1 VKNVREKTMAI
12 TPKAPPP
19 APGISPFSIL
29 RALWKHKGLI
39 TIVWFSAM
47 AITFA
52 VVKSIPPVYQAEALV
67 QVESQRIPENY
78 VAATVH
84 ANLEGRINV
93 LRQQILSYSRLVQVI
108 EKYGLYQEDRGR
120 APMEEIVEGMRQD
133 ITIRMERGLMPGR
146 PSAFA
151 VGYRGP
157 NPEVVSQVTNL
168 LASFF
173 IDENLR
179 TREVEAVGTSEF
191 LDAQL
196 EEARK
201 RLEEQ
206 EKQLSEFK
214 LRHAG
219 ELPQQEN
226 ALISSIAQ
234 ARTEL
239 TGLQGSMSR
248 VQQSK
253 LMAQSALDAAETQQ
267 ALLDRL
273 SETEA
278 GSSAQ
283 SPGSPLP
290 VLPAAAAAAPQPQ
303 LESERLQAQLDNL
316 RSRYSETHPD
326 VRRTVAA
333 LARAREMEA
342 RGQAAAAQVR
352 PAAPAA
358 AAQQQPVQT
367 PPRSAPP
374 AAAAAANTRLV
385 ESAIAARERIPA
397 LRAQIA
403 GWDKELKAL
412 EAEHQRLVNYIAGLQ
427 ARINRLPLREQE
439 LAAVTRDYEN
449 TRNNYQSLLSK
460 KMSADVAA
468 DMERRQKAERFIMLE
483 PARVPERPVA
493 PKKPIFYGGGF
504 ALGLAFGMA
513 LALGIEFKRDVLLG
527 EWELPSGITILGRV
541 PVIHPSP
548 AFVNPAG
555 GTPVSK
561 PRPAAFLWATAV
573 IVLLLVCGIGAGFLA
588 GWFKV

>member
-1 VKNVREKTMAI
+1 M
-12 TPKAPPP
+12 
-19 APGISPFSIL
+19 
-29 RALWKHKGLI
+29 I

-52 VVKSIPPVYQAEALV
+52 VVTIIPPIYQAEALV

-108 EKYGLYQEDRGR
+108 EKYGLYQDDRGR
-120 APMEEIVEGMRQD
+120 VPMEEVVAGMRQD

-157 NPEVVSQVTNL
+157 NPEVVSQVANL

-173 IDENLR
+173 INENLR

-206 EKQLSEFK
+206 EKQLSAFK

-226 ALISSIAQ
+226 SLISSIAQ

-248 VQQSK
+248 VQQNK
-253 LMAQSALDAAETQQ
+253 LMAQSALDAAEIQQ

-278 GSSAQ
+278 GGSAQ

-290 VLPAAAAAAPQPQ
+290 VLPAAPGAAPQPQ
-303 LESERLQAQLDNL
+303 LESERLQAQLDGL

-342 RGQAAAAQVR
+342 RGQAAATPAR
-352 PAAPAA
+352 PAAPAGPA
-358 AAQQQPVQT
+358 QQPVQA
-367 PPRSAPP
+367 PPRTVPSP
-374 AAAAAANTRLV
+374 AATANTRLV
-385 ESAIAARERIPA
+385 ESAIAARDRIPS

-439 LAAVTRDYEN
+439 LASVTRDYEN
-449 TRNNYQSLLSK
+449 TRTNYQSLLSK

-483 PARVPERPVA
+483 NARIPERPVA

-513 LALGIEFKRDVLLG
+513 LALGVEFKRDVLLG
-527 EWELPSGITILGRV
+527 EWELPSGVTVLGRV

-548 AFVNPAG
+548 AFVSKAG

>member
-1 VKNVREKTMAI
+1 MAI

-19 APGISPFSIL
+19 APGISPFSLL
-29 RALWKHKGLI
+29 RALWKHKRLI
-39 TIVWFSAM
+39 AIVWFAAM
-47 AITFA
+47 VITFVA
-52 VVKSIPPVYQAEALV
+52 VKSIPPVYQAEALV

-120 APMEEIVEGMRQD
+120 VPMEEIVEGMRQD

-201 RLEEQ
+201 RLTEQ
-206 EKQLSEFK
+206 EQQLSAFK

-273 SETEA
+273 SATEA
-278 GSSAQ
+278 NSSAQ
-283 SPGSPLP
+283 PAGAALP
-290 VLPAAAAAAPQPQ
+290 ILPAAAPQPQ
-303 LESERLQAQLDNL
+303 LESERLQAELDGL

-326 VRRTVAA
+326 VRRAVAA

-342 RGQAAAAQVR
+342 RNRAAAAQAR

-358 AAQQQPVQT
+358 TAPQPAPAA
-367 PPRSAPP
+367 PRTATP
-374 AAAAAANTRLV
+374 AAAVANTRLV
-385 ESAIAARERIPA
+385 ESALAARERIPA

-403 GWDKELKAL
+403 GWDKELQAL
-412 EAEHQRLVNYIAGLQ
+412 EAEHKRLVNYIAGLQ

-439 LAAVTRDYEN
+439 LASVTRDYEN

-483 PARVPERPVA
+483 HARIPERPIA

-513 LALGIEFKRDVLLG
+513 LALGIEFKRGVLLG
-527 EWELPSGITILGRV
+527 EWELPAGVTVLGRV
-541 PVIHPSP
+541 PIIDPSP
-548 AFVNPAG
+548 AFLSNA
-555 GTPVSK
+555 GTPASR
-561 PRPAAFLWATAV
+561 PRPAVFLWATAV
-573 IVLLLVCGIGAGFLA
+573 IVFLLACGIGAGFLA
-588 GWFKV
+588 GWFRV